1 MLLCSAVLSAQ
12 GSIAS
17 NCSAGQEEVLT
28 VGFNSFDCEGCR
40 LRRDAATG
48 VALLEFSKPP
58 VLTGLGNR
66 GGLRDGDR
74 LLQVDGLSILARAG
88 AQRLASLGTA
98 RGADFLVER
107 NGRET
112 AVNLRAA
119 RVCQVV
125 PRQTVLSDSLWR
137 RFINRDTSARPSGIG
152 IEYPR
157 LLSAGDSG
165 WSPGALTG
173 YSTWSF
179 PDRLS
184 DSSTTFRAYALAQNR
199 AAGAWE
205 ARQWNRVERAAG
217 PRGWLG
223 FALGCDS
230 CFMVSS
236 RKGTLTWD
244 SNPASYARVV
254 QVDATGPSA
263 RAGLRIGDVI
273 LSIDGVDARSPAFA
287 GKLADLAPGD
297 TVVVRYSRGADTVA
311 VPLAA
316 VVLPSTSWPAA
327 ASLRLTGQL
336 SAGTLELE
344 FSGAGLT
351 VTEDPRTGV
360 QTITG
365 DKITIVIKPPRSN

>member
-1 MLLCSAVLSAQ
+1 
-12 GSIAS
+12 
-17 NCSAGQEEVLT
+17 
-28 VGFNSFDCEGCR
+28 
-40 LRRDAATG
+40 
-48 VALLEFSKPP
+48 
-58 VLTGLGNR
+58 
-66 GGLRDGDR
+66 
-74 LLQVDGLSILARAG
+74 
-88 AQRLASLGTA
+88 
-98 RGADFLVER
+98 
-107 NGRET
+107 
-112 AVNLRAA
+112 
-119 RVCQVV
+119 
-125 PRQTVLSDSLWR
+125 
-137 RFINRDTSARPSGIG
+137 
-152 IEYPR
+152 
-157 LLSAGDSG
+157 
-165 WSPGALTG
+165 
-173 YSTWSF
+173 
-179 PDRLS
+179 
-184 DSSTTFRAYALAQNR
+184 
-199 AAGAWE
+199 
-205 ARQWNRVERAAG
+205 
-217 PRGWLG
+217 
-223 FALGCDS
+223 
-230 CFMVSS
+230 
-236 RKGTLTWD
+236 
-244 SNPASYARVV
+244 V